1 MHGNPERTRL
11 LAQSATFIALLAAG
25 AWAALPFGPVP
36 VTLQTFF
43 LLLAAPV
50 MKRRAVIPAA
60 LYLLLGALNLP
71 VFHAGLSGIGVL
83 LGPSGGFLAGFIP
96 AAAVAGLAYEKR
108 SRLLRIGRAGRGDC
122 HHLCL
127 RGCVAPLLGGDLPPC
142 RPAHRGAPVPARGYP
157 QGGRGLSPGG
167 AAHVI
172 EIKALSH
179 RVLEIPDLLIPAG
192 RMAVIGP
199 NGGGKTTLLRLL
211 AGIDLPE
218 KGEILIDG
226 LPPRS
231 REVGWVG
238 EHPEQNIIFRQG
250 LRRDCIPAQ
259 VPARPL
265 FPRG

>member
-25 AWAALPFGPVP
+25 AWAALPVGPVP

-108 SRLLRIGRAGRGDC
+108 SRIFRIGGLAAATVIIYACGVAWLLLSSGISLPAALLIGVLPFLAGDILKGA
-122 HHLCL
+122 
-127 RGCVAPLLGGDLPPC
+127 GVFLLG
-142 RPAHRGAPVPARGYP
+142 
-157 QGGRGLSPGG
+157 
-167 AAHVI
+167 
-172 EIKALSH
+172 E
-179 RVLEIPDLLIPAG
+179 
-192 RMAVIGP
+192 
-199 NGGGKTTLLRLL
+199 RLT
-211 AGIDLPE
+211 
-218 KGEILIDG
+218 
-226 LPPRS
+226 
-231 REVGWVG
+231 
-238 EHPEQNIIFRQG
+238 
-250 LRRDCIPAQ
+250 
-259 VPARPL
+259 
-265 FPRG
+265 